1 MAFLRPLITRYW
13 AMSIFHGRR
22 RHILPAFVAAILL
35 GSGAGPAMAAAQKFL
50 RMPDVRQIGED
61 GAGAAVLQ
69 AVLAYYGLDA
79 RQDVLRHRLTER
91 GGKPNDYRQILR
103 VTKEYGL
110 KATVMN
116 RMTEQQLREQI
127 EKGFPVI
134 VAVQAWVEGGATRS
148 ITDWARRKDHGHWL
162 VALGYD
168 DMAFYF
174 EDPAIFGIGA
184 IRRDVMPFRWHD
196 YDAAGN
202 RLEHVGIVVEGP
214 SPGRYDPSIA
224 VPIN

>member
-1 MAFLRPLITRYW
+1 
-13 AMSIFHGRR
+13 
-22 RHILPAFVAAILL
+22 
-35 GSGAGPAMAAAQKFL
+35 
-50 RMPDVRQIGED
+50 MPDVRQTGDD

-69 AVLAYYGLDA
+69 AVFAYYGLDA
-79 RQDVLRHRLTER
+79 RQDVLRQRLTER
-91 GGKPNDYRQILR
+91 GGTPNDYRQILR
-103 VTKEYGL
+103 VTNEYGL

-116 RMTEQQLREQI
+116 KMTEQQLREQI
-127 EKGFPVI
+127 DKGLPVI
-134 VAVQAWVEGGATRS
+134 VAVQAWVEGGNSRS
-148 ITDWARRKDHGHWL
+148 ITDWARRKDNGHWL

-196 YDAAGN
+196 YDSKGN